1 MCPMQPVYLCG
12 IVFLMLAG
20 SLYSEALQTKS
31 ARWID
36 VSFLFGHTPCRKRSA
51 VLNHSITADAIRK
64 SQNHLLP
71 SVVNTEFGVPLPNS
85 LLSQPRKTYLFL
97 PVHCDPS

>member
-31 ARWID
+31 ARQID
-36 VSFLFGHTPCRKRSA
+36 VSFLFGHMPCRKRGA
-51 VLNHSITADAIRK
+51 VLNHSITAGTTRK
-64 SQNHLLP
+64 SQNHQRALLP
-71 SVVNTEFGVPLPNS
+71 SVVTTEFGV
-85 LLSQPRKTYLFL
+85 LLSQPRKASLFL